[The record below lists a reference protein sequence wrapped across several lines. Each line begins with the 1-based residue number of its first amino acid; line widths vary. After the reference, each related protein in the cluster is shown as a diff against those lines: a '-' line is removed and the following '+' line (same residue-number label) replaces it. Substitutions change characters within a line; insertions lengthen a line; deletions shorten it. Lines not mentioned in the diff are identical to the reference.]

1 MGCDV
6 RPFRQ
11 PQPSRHAGLNHFSW
25 DLRYPGAVSFDCLIF
40 WGAFGAA
47 GPKAPPG
54 QYQVR
59 LTANGKALTEKFE
72 VRRDPRLKR
81 ATDDDLAAQFAL
93 ARQILEK
100 ENAANGAVVKIRA
113 LRDGVDDRVVK
124 SSGLAAQGSALKQK
138 LTAIEEELYQ
148 TRTRSGQDLLNF
160 PIKLTNRLAVLRQSV
175 DGGDSKPTDASFV
188 VLKELSAELDQ
199 RMAEL
204 KRVEDADVAAFNRA
218 LAARKLEPIGVGR

>member
-1 MGCDV
+1 
-6 RPFRQ
+6 
-11 PQPSRHAGLNHFSW
+11 
-25 DLRYPGAVSFDCLIF
+25 
-40 WGAFGAA
+40 
-47 GPKAPPG
+47 
-54 QYQVR
+54 VR

-81 ATDDDLAAQFAL
+81 ATDADLAAQFAM

-113 LRDGVDDRVVK
+113 LRDGVDDRLAK
-124 SSGLAAQGSALKQK
+124 SSGLAGQGSALKQK

-199 RMAEL
+199 RLAEL